1 MYERE
6 FEPGKG
12 GWGNPQGR
20 GKTPQSEEHPQAA
33 TPAAPDRKIDKAIDD
48 HQDTGSRLQA
58 RPYAGR
64 HLISRYSVSAV
75 VAAFIAAELG
85 MGGG

>member
-6 FEPGKG
+6 FESGKP

-20 GKTPQSEEHPQAA
+20 GKTLQTEEHPQAA
-33 TPAAPDRKIDKAIDD
+33 TPVAPDRKIDKAIDD

-58 RPYAGR
+58 QSYMVR
-64 HLISRYSVSAV
+64 LLVSRYSVSAS
-75 VAAFIAAELG
+75 VAAIIAAEPG